1 MTWAVLVG
9 NTDVMYDL
17 VSISFSPEKEDL
29 VKIFIIDGIDDLD
42 GLDYRQIIEFL
53 LEGLKADER
62 EEAFINVIKG
72 IKESKDEQ
80 KESENIS

>member
-72 IKESKDEQ
+72 IKESKNEQ
-80 KESENIS
+80 KESENI

>member
-1 MTWAVLVG
+1 VG

-72 IKESKDEQ
+72 IKESKNEQ
-80 KESENIS
+80 KESENI